1 MKKENGS
8 YKEIREFIEANYT
21 REKEKIDEIDIND
34 FNDYMV
40 DDVLGNKT
48 FENEVDEFLYTLSMC
63 LIMKKMNL
71 EDKYFFDSL
80 KELTIYYKDGNY
92 DEYLLDKNE
101 KELID
106 KDLTII
112 F

>member
-1 MKKENGS
+1 MDISRVIDNVLFRYPIFGNIIVNLDVRHTNENVPAPAFTDG
-8 YKEIREFIEANYT
+8 R
-21 REKEKIDEIDIND
+21 
-34 FNDYMV
+34 
-40 DDVLGNKT
+40 
-48 FENEVDEFLYTLSMC
+48 
-63 LIMKKMNL
+63 
-71 EDKYFFDSL
+71 
-80 KELTIYYKDGNY
+80 TIYYKDGNY